1 MPKYVFSRTHTHRSI
16 HGHTIGF
23 IKGEPTWVPP
33 GPIELEVAG
42 IGAERVDGEQPN
54 LVPSAPTAKVELSAE
69 DLEQLMREAFKEL
82 IDKNE
87 AADFTAAG
95 VPTVKAME
103 KIVGENLT
111 ARDIAELW
119 AKVKEEG
126 AQ

>member
-1 MPKYVFSRTHTHRSI
+1 MPKYVLNRNYTHRSI
-16 HGHTIGF
+16 LGHTIGF
-23 IKGEPTWVPP
+23 VKGEPTWVPP
-33 GPIELEVAG
+33 GPIELEVAA

-54 LVPSAPTAKVELSAE
+54 LVPEGAKQKVELTGE
-69 DLEQLMREAFKEL
+69 ELEQLMREAFKEL
-82 IDKNE
+82 IEKNDS
-87 AADFTAAG
+87 ADFTAAG

-111 ARDIAELW
+111 AREIAELW